1 MSAAP
6 DLALTNEI
14 LKHLR
19 EAGFARV
26 GVCDAA
32 PVDRA
37 DAFESWLAAGHHGD
51 MRYMAEHLA
60 ERLDPRVMVPGAQ
73 SVVCVADRY
82 SDGRPDARSVDGAP
96 TGRVARYARGR
107 DYHAVLRE
115 RLEPIAESLRNH
127 FPGQRFRVCVDTAP
141 IAEREHAVRA
151 GIGRIGKHTLVIGQ
165 GGLGS
170 WIVLGAIVTTVR
182 LQPTEA
188 AGGDPCGSCTR
199 CIDACP
205 TQAIEPW
212 KVKADRCISY
222 LTIEHHGE
230 PAAWFRA
237 RSDDWLFGCDACI
250 EACPHS
256 QWTVKAR
263 MSPVRPD
270 YAALQRDFTL
280 EAVLRW
286 RETDPAFQSLSPVL
300 RRPSLESW
308 KRNALLLAAGLSAD
322 RWNEGLRAAVC
333 ACEADETLPISVRQ
347 LAASTHP

>member
-1 MSAAP
+1 LSAAP

-14 LKHLR
+14 LKRLR

-37 DAFESWLAAGHHGD
+37 DAFQAWLAAGHHGD
-51 MRYMAEHLA
+51 MRYLAEHLA

-96 TGRVARYARGR
+96 TGRIARYARGR

-115 RLEPIAESLRNH
+115 RLEPIAESLRNRL
-127 FPGQRFRVCVDTAP
+127 PGQRFRVCVDTAP

-151 GIGRIGKHTLVIGQ
+151 GIGRVGKHTLVIGQ
-165 GGLGS
+165 GSLGS

-182 LQPTEA
+182 LQPSGA
-188 AGGDPCGSCTR
+188 ATGDPCGTCTR

-222 LTIEHHGE
+222 LTIEHHGD
-230 PAAWFRA
+230 PAAWFLA

-256 QWTVKAR
+256 QWTVKSR
-263 MSPVRPD
+263 NTPVRTD
-270 YAALQRDFTL
+270 YAAQQRDFTL

-286 RETDPAFQSLSPVL
+286 REDDAAFQALSPVL
-300 RRPSLESW
+300 RRPSLATW
-308 KRNALLLAAGLSAD
+308 KRNALLLAAGLPAD
-322 RWNEGLRAAVC
+322 RWTEDLRAAVR
-333 ACEADETLPISVRQ
+333 ACEADPSLPISVRQ
-347 LAASTHP
+347 LAAATPP

>member
-14 LKHLR
+14 LERLR
-19 EAGFARV
+19 EVGFARV

-37 DAFESWLAAGHHGD
+37 DAFQAWLAAGHHGD
-51 MRYMAEHLA
+51 MRYLAEHLA

-82 SDGRPDARSVDGAP
+82 SDGRPDARSVEVAP
-96 TGRVARYARGR
+96 AGRIARYARGR

-115 RLEPIAESLRNH
+115 RLEPIAESLRDR

-151 GIGRIGKHTLVIGQ
+151 GIGRVGKHTLVIGQ

-170 WIVLGAIVTTVR
+170 WIVLGAIVTTMR
-182 LQPTEA
+182 LQPSDA
-188 AGGDPCGSCTR
+188 ATSDPCGTCTR

-222 LTIEHHGE
+222 LTIEHHGD
-230 PAAWFRA
+230 PAAGFRL

-263 MSPVRPD
+263 NTPVRTD

-286 RETDPAFQSLSPVL
+286 REDDAAFQALSPVL
-300 RRPSLESW
+300 RRPSLATW
-308 KRNALLLAAGLSAD
+308 KRNALLLAAGLPAD
-322 RWNEGLRAAVC
+322 RWTEDLRAAVR
-333 ACEADETLPISVRQ
+333 ACEADPALPFSVRQ
-347 LAASTHP
+347 LAAATHP

>member
-37 DAFESWLAAGHHGD
+37 DAFQAWLAAGHHGD

-60 ERLDPRVMVPGAQ
+60 ERLDPRVMVPGAR

-82 SDGRPDARSVDGAP
+82 SDGRPDARNVDGTPA
-96 TGRVARYARGR
+96 GRIARYARGR

-115 RLEPIAESLRNH
+115 RLEPIAESLRNR

-263 MSPVRPD
+263 TSPVRPD

-280 EAVLRW
+280 ETVLRW
-286 RETDPAFQSLSPVL
+286 SEADAAFQSLSPVL
-300 RRPSLESW
+300 RRPSLASW

-322 RWNEGLRAAVC
+322 RWNEGLHAA
-333 ACEADETLPISVRQ
+333 
-347 LAASTHP
+347 